1 MMNILPKLT
10 RKGEN
15 MDSGHGLILMSLL
28 TASFG
33 SLWGVAKYLLLSR
46 FQKLWEQRASVEQVA
61 SDNLVIVL
69 FMARSLF
76 KNVTKILAK
85 SAALA
90 VTLILL
96 YPTITVMWKNFPFAV
111 MLNYF
116 VFNWKLIIQL
126 ISV

>member
-1 MMNILPKLT
+1 MLQSNLT

>member
-1 MMNILPKLT
+1 MLQSNLT

-96 YPTITVMWKNFPFAV
+96 YPAITVMWEKFPFAV
-111 MLNYF
+111 LLNYF

>member
-1 MMNILPKLT
+1 MLQSNLT
-10 RKGEN
+10 RKGED

-46 FQKLWEQRASVEQVA
+46 FQKLWEQKASVEQVA
-61 SDNLVIVL
+61 SDNLVIL
-69 FMARSLF
+69 LYMARSLF
-76 KNVTKILAK
+76 KSVTKILAK

-90 VTLILL
+90 VALILL
-96 YPTITVMWKNFPFAV
+96 YPTLAVMWKNFPVAV
-111 MLNYF
+111 LLNYF

>member
-1 MMNILPKLT
+1 MLQSNLT

-46 FQKLWEQRASVEQVA
+46 FQKLWEQGASVERVA

-96 YPTITVMWKNFPFAV
+96 YPAITVMWKNFPFAV
-111 MLNYF
+111 LLNYL